1 MKSTVIPKQKPI
13 SKEKVKEVLDIMDVA
28 HAFSGEINERPRQ
41 PLILCP
47 FHNDRHLGSCRVYRD
62 TNIFYCE
69 SCQTGGDVLKLA
81 SGYMEIPL
89 SDMNELLEAIVST
102 FGIFRESV
110 EVDSNRRPSIRK
122 KDLLSA
128 EEYQLL
134 NAGKEYFEIPVEFDT
149 FEFEDDCIEYWPVQ
163 YQKIYFRN
171 LALKDPQEHDWVICA
186 ITRTRWFESK
196 KYIAECYRD
205 NRMDQCSFTIEL
217 VKLWEDL
224 LYKAVL
230 NKRTYHEEMAA
241 RKRDLKEMLAEEG
254 IWPIEEKILKGA

>member
-1 MKSTVIPKQKPI
+1 M
-13 SKEKVKEVLDIMDVA
+13 
-28 HAFSGEINERPRQ
+28 
-41 PLILCP
+41 
-47 FHNDRHLGSCRVYRD
+47 
-62 TNIFYCE
+62 
-69 SCQTGGDVLKLA
+69 
-81 SGYMEIPL
+81 
-89 SDMNELLEAIVST
+89 
-102 FGIFRESV
+102 